1 MSNLSTDPIAD
12 MLTRIR
18 NAIAVNKVE
27 VSMPYSKAKADVAK
41 IMQECGFIDRVDLD
55 SSSSIN
61 KIRIQL
67 ASEGQNTR
75 INSIER
81 LSKPG
86 QRLYAKSKEIPSVK
100 NGRGIVIISTSKGVM
115 SGQTAKQQHLGGELI
130 CQVY

>member
-1 MSNLSTDPIAD
+1 